1 MLKKTTEINEKLK
14 FHTASDLESYRVT
27 SIYIKEP
34 ETIEWIK
41 FWSERTN
48 GVFYDIGANIG
59 IYSLYAAHL
68 GNVEVFSFE
77 PVQNNF
83 SQLNLNIEL
92 NEFNNVFPFNIAVS
106 NENKLNQLEINDLR
120 VGNSGAQLNTLY
132 KTEKMDVLKQE
143 KVISLSIDS
152 LIDQYGFPCPS
163 FIKIDVDGIESL
175 ILQGMKKTLEN
186 ENLKSVLVEFNDQE
200 EFDLNAQFLKSFRF
214 NIDNSFDGIENHSTK
229 RRKAKN
235 SSIRNYIFTRQ

>member
-1 MLKKTTEINEKLK
+1 MLKMTTEINEKLK

-27 SIYIKEP
+27 SIYDKEP

-68 GNVEVFSFE
+68 SNVEVFSFE
-77 PVQNNF
+77 PVLNNF
-83 SQLNLNIEL
+83 SRLNLNIEL
-92 NEFNNVFPFNIAVS
+92 NKFNNIFPFNIAVS

-120 VGNSGAQLNTLY
+120 VGNSGAQLNTVNETQN
-132 KTEKMDVLKQE
+132 KDVLKQE
-143 KVISLSIDS
+143 KVISFSVDTIVY
-152 LIDQYGFPCPS
+152 QYGFPCPS

-186 ENLKSVLVEFNDQE
+186 ENLKSILVEFNDKE
-200 EFDLNAQFLKSFRF
+200 EFDLNTQYLKSFGF
-214 NIDNSFDGIENHSTK
+214 KIDNSFDGIENHSTK

-235 SSIRNYIFTRQ
+235 SSIRNYIFTKQ